1 MTPYPQAKD
10 HPFDIFRAW
19 LQDAEKKESSYPNA
33 FSFASVN
40 ADSQPSVRTLLLKGL
55 DDRGF
60 VFYTNTQ
67 SRKGD
72 DLRAN
77 ANGAMLFYWKTC
89 QRQIRIEGSTERVSE
104 AEADSYFATR
114 PRESQIGAWASAQS
128 RPLGQYEDLQESVGR
143 YTAQFKDMDA
153 IPRPPHWSGYRLIPH
168 AVEFWVEGEFRL
180 HRRFLYRRNAADWK
194 MVLLNP

>member
-1 MTPYPQAKD
+1 
-10 HPFDIFRAW
+10 
-19 LQDAEKKESSYPNA
+19 
-33 FSFASVN
+33 
-40 ADSQPSVRTLLLKGL
+40 
-55 DDRGF
+55 
-60 VFYTNTQ
+60 
-67 SRKGD
+67 
-72 DLRAN
+72 
-77 ANGAMLFYWKTC
+77 MLFYWKTC

-128 RPLGQYEDLQESVGR
+128 RPLGQYEDLQESVVR
-143 YTAQFKDMDA
+143 YTAQFKDRDV

-180 HRRFLYRRNAADWK
+180 HRRFLYRRNAADWQ